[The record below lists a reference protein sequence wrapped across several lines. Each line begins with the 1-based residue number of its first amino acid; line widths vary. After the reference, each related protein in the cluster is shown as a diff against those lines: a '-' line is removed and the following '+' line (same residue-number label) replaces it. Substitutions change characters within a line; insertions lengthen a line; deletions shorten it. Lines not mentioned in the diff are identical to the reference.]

1 MAALTA
7 RADAI
12 FKKQGMTKGTVAERM
27 RALGKDPRFLYPNTD
42 KGKAD
47 LIAKLNEQI
56 QEMQRRLPEAFGR
69 LPKAKCDI
77 RRVPPEIEAG
87 APGGYYQIPA
97 LDGRSEEH
105 TSELQSLMR
114 TSYAVFCLNKKTH
127 NTHLTIT

>member
-77 RRVPPEIEAG
+77 R
-87 APGGYYQIPA
+87 
-97 LDGRSEEH
+97 SEERLVGK
-105 TSELQSLMR
+105 EC
-114 TSYAVFCLNKKTH
+114 V
-127 NTHLTIT
+127 ITCRSRGSPYH

>member
-1 MAALTA
+1 
-7 RADAI
+7 
-12 FKKQGMTKGTVAERM
+12 MTKGSVAERM

-42 KGKAD
+42 KGKVD

-56 QEMQRRLPEAFGR
+56 QEMQRRLTEAFGR

-97 LDGRSEEH
+97 LDGSRPGTYYINLRNTAENPSRPLPTRPSHETTTGPH
-105 TSELQSLMR
+105 HPIPLAPHR
-114 TSYAVFCLNKKTH
+114 TGPP
-127 NTHLTIT
+127 

>member
-47 LIAKLNEQI
+47 LIAKLNEQT

-69 LPKAKCDI
+69 LTKANCAL

-87 APGGYYQIPA
+87 
-97 LDGRSEEH
+97 DRK
-105 TSELQSLMR
+105 R
-114 TSYAVFCLNKKTH
+114 TRLNSSP
-127 NTHLTIT
+127 

>member
-12 FKKQGMTKGTVAERM
+12 FKAQGMTKGSVAERM

-42 KGKAD
+42 KGKVD

-87 APGGYYQIPA
+87 RPEERRYGKEWF
-97 LDGRSEEH
+97 GRVRSGW
-105 TSELQSLMR
+105 
-114 TSYAVFCLNKKTH
+114 FP
-127 NTHLTIT
+127 